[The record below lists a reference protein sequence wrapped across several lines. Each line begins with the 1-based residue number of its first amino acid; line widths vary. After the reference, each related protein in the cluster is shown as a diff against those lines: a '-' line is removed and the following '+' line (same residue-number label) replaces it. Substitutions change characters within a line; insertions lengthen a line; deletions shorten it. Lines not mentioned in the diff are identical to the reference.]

1 MTDAT
6 PSFEQLLK
14 NLDQA
19 MFADRHRLRRQ
30 LHDLRKKAGD
40 APIDAERLAQW
51 LERFQASVAKVEAR
65 RRSVPVMRYDDSLPI
80 AAKRDEIKAALEKH
94 QVLVI
99 AGETGSG
106 KTTQLPKICLE
117 IGRGVH
123 GLIGHTQPRRLAAR
137 SVATRV
143 AEEIG
148 TPLGELV
155 GYQVRFED
163 QSKDS
168 SLIKLMTDGILLA
181 ETQHDRFLEKYD
193 TIIVDEAHERSLNID
208 FLLGYLKTLL
218 PRRPD
223 LKVIITSA
231 TIDLERFSQHF
242 NGAPIVEVS
251 GRTYPVETWYRP
263 LSAEVDE
270 DGNRVE
276 DDLTVDQGILA
287 ALDEIDAHEKSIGK
301 RPGDVLVFLP
311 GEREIRDAA
320 EVLRKANLK
329 FTEVLPLYA
338 RLTPAEQQK
347 IFQPRPGRKIVLAT
361 NVAETSLTVPGI
373 RYVIDSGT
381 ARISR
386 YSYRAKVQRLPIEAV
401 SQASANQ
408 RKGRCGRVEPGICIR
423 LYSEEDFLGRPEF
436 TDPEI
441 LRTNLAAVIL
451 QMLHLRL
458 GQIEDFPFI
467 EPPDGKAISDG
478 FNLLQELSAVNR
490 ENQLTP
496 LGRQLA
502 RLPIDP
508 RLGRMLLE
516 AAKLG
521 SMAEVLIVASALSVQ
536 DVRERPA
543 DRQQQADQA
552 HAQWKDPDSDFAA
565 LINLWRGFEE
575 QRQALGSN
583 ALRTWC
589 RKNFLNYLRLREWR
603 DAHRQLTLIV
613 RELKLDAQLR
623 AERER
628 KGAEATARGQDRS
641 HKGTDTPRGSG
652 LDREEGGTGAKDRG
666 QDRSNKGTD
675 TPRGS
680 GLDHDEGSAGAKDRG
695 QDRSNKGT
703 SARGSGLDRE
713 ERNAAAED
721 RGQDHSHKGANTR
734 RGSGLDREEGP
745 AGGKDRGQDHSHKG
759 TDTLCG
765 SGLDREEGSAETKAD
780 TGQKDRAHA
789 EGPVRTTDKRVNAK
803 LVQQAEASEAA
814 VRAKSYAAVHKAIL
828 SGLLSQVGHKTEEG
842 DFLGARQRRFWVH
855 PSSVIGRKKPNW
867 IMAAELVETTK
878 LFARMVAKI
887 EPDWIE
893 PLAKHL
899 IKTNHF
905 EPHWEKKRGQVVAFE
920 QVTLYGMIVVA
931 RRPVHFGPIDPPA
944 ARELFIREGLVR
956 GEIHS
961 RAKALTA
968 NRELLELF
976 DELEAKARRRD
987 IIADEDTLFAYYD
1000 ARLPQDIYQT
1010 ASFETWYKRES
1021 AKNPQL
1027 LVMRDEDVLARDAS
1041 EVTAAQYPDHLRIGE
1056 LQLPLEY
1063 HFEPNHPR
1071 DGVTLRV
1078 PAPLLPQLR
1087 AERLAWLVPG
1097 LIEAKAVALVRN
1109 LPKAIRKN
1117 FVPVP
1122 DFVKAALSKITF
1134 GEGALPDALGRE
1146 LLRMTGARVP
1156 DEAWAEAALGLES
1169 HLKMNIEVVD
1179 ARGKFLGEGR
1189 DLAELT
1195 ARFSEASQAAL
1206 APPQQKAEQK
1216 PVEAKGFAQVAEK
1229 AQAKMAGLSMTVYPA
1244 LVEENAVVKEGRFPT
1259 QAEADY
1265 QHRRALQRLLLQ
1277 QLAEPA
1283 KYLRN
1288 KLPGLTELALLYRDM
1303 GKVDALVEDILLASL
1318 DSCILDGEAQLPRDG
1333 AALASLAERKRGDWA
1348 THAERLA
1355 RLTLDILKL
1364 WHGLQKRF
1372 KGKIDLAQA
1381 VALNDIKA
1389 QLGNLIYPGFVRE
1402 TPTEWL
1408 KEYPRYL
1415 KTIEQRFEKIG
1426 AQLQRDRVWSG
1437 ELAGYWEQYQARLN
1451 KHQQEGKR
1459 DPELA
1464 LYRWMLEEYRVSL
1477 WAQQLGTKMAV
1488 SDKRL
1493 NKQWSQVEA

>member
-6 PSFEQLLK
+6 PAFDQLLK

-19 MFADRHRLRRQ
+19 MYADRHRLRRQ
-30 LHDLRKKAGD
+30 LHDLRKKVGD
-40 APIDAERLAQW
+40 APLEDERLAQW
-51 LERFQASVAKVEAR
+51 LERFHASAAKAEAR
-65 RRSVPVMRYDDSLPI
+65 RQSVPTMRYDDSLPI
-80 AAKRDEIKAALEKH
+80 AAKREEIKAALEKH

-137 SVATRV
+137 SVAMRV

-181 ETQHDRFLEKYD
+181 ETQHDRFLERYD

-231 TIDLERFSQHF
+231 TIDLQRFSEHF
-242 NGAPIVEVS
+242 NGAPVVEVS
-251 GRTYPVETWYRP
+251 GRTFPVETWYRP
-263 LSAEVDE
+263 LAAENDE

-287 ALDEIDAHEKSIGK
+287 SLDEIEAHEKSVGK

-347 IFQPRPGRKIVLAT
+347 IFRPAAGRKIVLAT

-467 EPPDGKAISDG
+467 EPPDGRAISDG

-516 AAKLG
+516 AAQLG

-565 LINLWRGFEE
+565 LINIWRGFEE

-583 ALRTWC
+583 PLRTWC

-613 RELKLDAQLR
+613 RELKLNDNADNRRSQL
-623 AERER
+623 
-628 KGAEATARGQDRS
+628 
-641 HKGTDTPRGSG
+641 
-652 LDREEGGTGAKDRG
+652 
-666 QDRSNKGTD
+666 
-675 TPRGS
+675 
-680 GLDHDEGSAGAKDRG
+680 AGDQAID
-695 QDRSNKGT
+695 
-703 SARGSGLDRE
+703 
-713 ERNAAAED
+713 
-721 RGQDHSHKGANTR
+721 
-734 RGSGLDREEGP
+734 
-745 AGGKDRGQDHSHKG
+745 GKDRQQSGVHKDDG
-759 TDTLCG
+759 NG
-765 SGLDREEGSAETKAD
+765 ASADQPALTKD
-780 TGQKDRAHA
+780 KKVNVKLA
-789 EGPVRTTDKRVNAK
+789 E
-803 LVQQAEASEAA
+803 QAEASEAA
-814 VRAKSYAAVHKAIL
+814 QKAKSYAAVHKAIL

-956 GEIHS
+956 GEMHS

-1000 ARLPQDIYQT
+1000 ARVPQDIYQT
-1010 ASFETWYKRES
+1010 ASFESWYKRES
-1021 AKNPQL
+1021 AKDPQL

-1041 EVTAAQYPDHLRIGE
+1041 EVTAAMYPDHLRIGE

-1087 AERLAWLVPG
+1087 SERLDWLVPG

-1122 DFVKAALSKITF
+1122 DFVKAALSKVSF
-1134 GEGALPDALGRE
+1134 AEGALPEALGRE

-1156 DEAWAEAALGLES
+1156 DEAWSEAAAGLES

-1195 ARFSEASQAAL
+1195 ARFNEASQAAL

-1244 LVEENAVVKEGRFPT
+1244 LVEEGGVVKEGRFPT

-1303 GKVDALVEDILLASL
+1303 GKIDALVEDILLASL

-1348 THAERLA
+1348 SHAERLA

-1372 KGKIDLAQA
+1372 KGKIDFAQA
-1381 VALNDIKA
+1381 VAFNDIKA
-1389 QLGNLIYPGFVRE
+1389 QLGNLVYPGFVRE
-1402 TPTEWL
+1402 TPGEWL

-1415 KTIEQRFEKIG
+1415 KAVEQRFEKIG

-1437 ELAGYWEQYQARLN
+1437 ELAGYWEQYQARLK

-1459 DPELA
+1459 DPELV

>member
-1 MTDAT
+1 MTDAM
-6 PSFEQLLK
+6 PAFDSLLN
-14 NLDQA
+14 NLDHA
-19 MFADRHRLRRQ
+19 LIADRHRLRRQ
-30 LHDLRKKAGD
+30 LHELRKKPGTPQSDEA
-40 APIDAERLAQW
+40 RLAHW
-51 LERFQASVAKVEAR
+51 LERFQASCARVEAR
-65 RRSVPVMRYDDSLPI
+65 RASVPALRYDDQLPI
-80 AAKRDEIKAALEKH
+80 AAKREEIKAALEKH

-117 IGRGVH
+117 IGRGAH

-148 TPLGELV
+148 SPLGELV

-163 QSKDS
+163 QSNER

-181 ETQHDRFLEKYD
+181 ETQHDRYLERYD

-231 TIDLERFSQHF
+231 TIDLERFSRHF
-242 NGAPIVEVS
+242 NAAPIVEVS

-263 LSAEVDE
+263 LAAEVDE
-270 DGNRVE
+270 EGNRVE
-276 DDLTVDQGILA
+276 DDLSVDQGILA
-287 ALDEIDAHEKSIGK
+287 ALDEIAAHERSVGK

-311 GEREIRDAA
+311 GEREIRDCA

-329 FTEVLPLYA
+329 HTEVLPLYA

-347 IFQPRPGRKIVLAT
+347 IFRPAAGRKIVLAT

-408 RKGRCGRVEPGICIR
+408 RKGRCGRVEPGICVR
-423 LYSEEDFLGRPEF
+423 LYSEEDFLARPEF

-458 GQIEDFPFI
+458 GSIEDFPFI

-478 FNLLQELSAVNR
+478 FNLLQELSAVTR
-490 ENQLTP
+490 EGQLTP

-502 RLPIDP
+502 RLPVDP

-516 AAKLG
+516 AARLG
-521 SMAEVLIVASALSVQ
+521 SLEEILIVASALSVQ

-543 DRQQQADQA
+543 ERQQAADQA

-603 DAHRQLTLIV
+603 DAHRQLALIV
-613 RELKLDAQLR
+613 RELKL
-623 AERER
+623 
-628 KGAEATARGQDRS
+628 GMGQAVD
-641 HKGTDTPRGSG
+641 GSG
-652 LDREEGGTGAKDRG
+652 HPPYAKSDSRRVDNAEGF
-666 QDRSNKGTD
+666 S
-675 TPRGS
+675 
-680 GLDHDEGSAGAKDRG
+680 
-695 QDRSNKGT
+695 
-703 SARGSGLDRE
+703 
-713 ERNAAAED
+713 
-721 RGQDHSHKGANTR
+721 
-734 RGSGLDREEGP
+734 
-745 AGGKDRGQDHSHKG
+745 
-759 TDTLCG
+759 
-765 SGLDREEGSAETKAD
+765 
-780 TGQKDRAHA
+780 TGQGRRVDNGEALA
-789 EGPVRTTDKRVNAK
+789 SEVPAPTTDNKVNAI
-803 LVQQAEASEAA
+803 VRQQAEASEAA
-814 VRAKSYAAVHKAIL
+814 QKVRNYSAVHKAIL
-828 SGLLSQVGHKTEEG
+828 SGLLSQIGQKTEEG
-842 DFLGARQRRFWVH
+842 DYLGARQRRFWIH
-855 PSSVIGRKKPNW
+855 PSSVIGRKKPAW
-867 IMAAELVETTK
+867 VMAAELVETTK

-893 PLAKHL
+893 PLAGHL
-899 IKTNHF
+899 LKKNHF

-920 QVTLYGMIVVA
+920 QITLYGLIVVG
-931 RRPVHFGPIDPPA
+931 RRPVHYGPVDPQVS
-944 ARELFIREGLVR
+944 RELFIREGLVR
-956 GEIHS
+956 GEIAS
-961 RAKALTA
+961 RARCLSA
-968 NRELLELF
+968 NRELLELL

-987 IIADEDTLFAYYD
+987 ILADEETLFAYYE
-1000 ARLPQDIYQT
+1000 ARLPADICQT
-1010 ASFETWYKRES
+1010 ASFDDWYRRES
-1021 AKNPQL
+1021 AKDPQL
-1027 LVMRDEDVLARDAS
+1027 LMMREEDVLARDAS
-1041 EVTAAQYPDHLRIGE
+1041 EVTAAQYPDSLRLGE
-1056 LQLPLEY
+1056 LQLPLTY
-1063 HFEPNHPR
+1063 HFEPGHPR
-1071 DGVTLRV
+1071 DGVTVRV
-1078 PAPLLPQLR
+1078 PAPLLPQLP
-1087 AERLAWLVPG
+1087 AERLDWLVPG
-1097 LIEAKAVALVRN
+1097 LLEAKCVALVRN

-1122 DFVKAALSKITF
+1122 DFVKAALARMAF
-1134 GEGALPDALGRE
+1134 AEGALPEALGRE
-1146 LLRMTGARVP
+1146 LTRMTGARVP
-1156 DEAWAEAALGLES
+1156 EEAWVEAAVQLEN

-1195 ARFSEASQAAL
+1195 ARFAEASQAAL
-1206 APPQQKAEQK
+1206 AIPQRKADAA
-1216 PVEAKGFAQVAEK
+1216 PVEAKGFAPLAEK
-1229 AQAKMAGLSMTVYPA
+1229 TQQKIAGLSMTVFPA
-1244 LVEENAVVKEGRFPT
+1244 LVEEAGTVKENRFPT
-1259 QAEADY
+1259 QAEADF

-1283 KYLRN
+1283 KQLRG
-1288 KLPGLTELALLYRDM
+1288 KLPGLTELSLLYRDM
-1303 GKVDALVEDILLASL
+1303 GKPDALVEDILLASL
-1318 DSCILDGEAQLPRDG
+1318 DASILDGEPQLPRDG
-1333 AALASLAERKRGDWA
+1333 AALAALAERKRGAWA
-1348 THAERLA
+1348 EQAGRLA
-1355 RLTLDILKL
+1355 KLVLDILKL
-1364 WHGLQKRF
+1364 RHDLQKRF
-1372 KGKIDLAQA
+1372 KGRIDLAQA

-1389 QLGNLIYPGFVRE
+1389 QLARLVFPGFVRD
-1402 TPTEWL
+1402 TPADWL
-1408 KEYPRYL
+1408 REYPRYL
-1415 KTIEQRFEKIG
+1415 KAIEQRLDKVG
-1426 AQLQRDRVWSG
+1426 GQLQRDRVWSG
-1437 ELAGYWEQYQARLN
+1437 ELAALWEQYQARAA
-1451 KHQQEGKR
+1451 KHAQEGKR
-1459 DPELA
+1459 DPELT

-1477 WAQQLGTKMAV
+1477 FAQQLGTRMPV

-1493 NKQWSQVEA
+1493 SKQWAAVET

>member
-6 PSFEQLLK
+6 PAFAQLLK

-19 MFADRHRLRRQ
+19 MLADRHRLRRQ
-30 LHDLRKKAGD
+30 LHDLHKKAGN

-51 LERFQASVAKVEAR
+51 LERFQASVAKVDAR
-65 RRSVPVMRYDDSLPI
+65 RLSVPVMRYDESLPI
-80 AAKRDEIKAALEKH
+80 AAKRDEIRAALEKH

-193 TIIVDEAHERSLNID
+193 TLIVDEAHERSLNID

-231 TIDLERFSQHF
+231 TIDLERFSEHF
-242 NGAPIVEVS
+242 SGAPIVEVS

-516 AAKLG
+516 AARLG

-583 ALRTWC
+583 PLRTWC

-613 RELKLDAQLR
+613 RELKLNAETR
-623 AERER
+623 ASSGEPRE
-628 KGAEATARGQDRS
+628 T
-641 HKGTDTPRGSG
+641 
-652 LDREEGGTGAKDRG
+652 
-666 QDRSNKGTD
+666 
-675 TPRGS
+675 
-680 GLDHDEGSAGAKDRG
+680 
-695 QDRSNKGT
+695 
-703 SARGSGLDRE
+703 
-713 ERNAAAED
+713 
-721 RGQDHSHKGANTR
+721 
-734 RGSGLDREEGP
+734 
-745 AGGKDRGQDHSHKG
+745 
-759 TDTLCG
+759 
-765 SGLDREEGSAETKAD
+765 GLDREEGSVGGQERDAADKVRTAAEAP
-780 TGQKDRAHA
+780 A
-789 EGPVRTTDKRVNAK
+789 RTTDKKVNVK
-803 LVQQAEASEAA
+803 LAQQAEASEAA
-814 VRAKSYAAVHKAIL
+814 QRAKSYAAVHKAIL

-878 LFARMVAKI
+878 LFARMVARI

-893 PLAKHL
+893 PLARHL

-931 RRPVHFGPIDPPA
+931 RRPVHFGPIDPAA

-956 GEIHS
+956 GEMHS

-987 IIADEDTLFAYYD
+987 IIADEDRLFAYYD
-1000 ARLPQDIYQT
+1000 ARVPQDIYQT

-1021 AKNPQL
+1021 QKNPQL

-1041 EVTAAQYPDHLRIGE
+1041 EITAAQYPDHLRIGE

-1078 PAPLLPQLR
+1078 PAPLLPQLQ
-1087 AERLAWLVPG
+1087 AERLDWLVPG

-1134 GEGALPDALGRE
+1134 AEGALPDALGRE
-1146 LLRMTGARVP
+1146 LLRMTGARVA
-1156 DEAWAEAALGLES
+1156 DEAWAEAAVGLES

-1195 ARFSEASQAAL
+1195 ARFNEASQAAL
-1206 APPQQKAEQK
+1206 APAQQKAEQK

-1244 LVEENAVVKEGRFPT
+1244 LVEEAGVVKEGRFPT

-1318 DSCILDGEAQLPRDG
+1318 DSCILDGEAQLPREG

-1355 RLTLDILKL
+1355 RLTLAILKL

-1389 QLGNLIYPGFVRE
+1389 QLANLVYPGFVRE
-1402 TPTEWL
+1402 TPGDWL

-1415 KTIEQRFEKIG
+1415 KAVEQRFEKIG

-1437 ELAGYWEQYQARLN
+1437 ELAGYWEQYQARLK

-1459 DPELA
+1459 DPELT

-1477 WAQQLGTKMAV
+1477 WAQQLGTKMPT

-1493 NKQWSQVEA
+1493 GKQWSQVQA

>member
-231 TIDLERFSQHF
+231 TIDLERFSEHF
-242 NGAPIVEVS
+242 SGAGRPGAPIVEVS

-666 QDRSNKGTD
+666 QDRSNKGT
-675 TPRGS
+675 
-680 GLDHDEGSAGAKDRG
+680 
-695 QDRSNKGT
+695 

-734 RGSGLDREEGP
+734 RGSGLDREVGN
-745 AGGKDRGQDHSHKG
+745 
-759 TDTLCG
+759 
-765 SGLDREEGSAETKAD
+765 AETKAD

-956 GEIHS
+956 GEMHS

-1415 KTIEQRFEKIG
+1415 KAIEQRFEKIG

>member
-6 PSFEQLLK
+6 PAFDQLLK

-19 MFADRHRLRRQ
+19 MYADRHRLRRQ
-30 LHDLRKKAGD
+30 LHDLRKKAGE
-40 APIDAERLAQW
+40 APIEDERLAQW
-51 LERFQASVAKVEAR
+51 CERLQASAAKVEAR
-65 RRSVPVMRYDDSLPI
+65 RQSVPVMRYDDSLPI

-231 TIDLERFSQHF
+231 TIDLARFSEHF
-242 NGAPIVEVS
+242 NNAPIVEVS
-251 GRTYPVETWYRP
+251 GRTFPVETWYRP
-263 LSAEVDE
+263 LAAETDE

-287 ALDEIDAHEKSIGK
+287 AMDEIDAYEKSIGK

-320 EVLRKANLK
+320 EVLRKANLR

-338 RLTPAEQQK
+338 RLTPADQQK
-347 IFQPRPGRKIVLAT
+347 IFRPAAGRKIVLAT

-423 LYSEEDFLGRPEF
+423 LYAEEDFLSRPEF

-516 AAKLG
+516 AGQLG

-575 QRQALGSN
+575 QRQTLGSN
-583 ALRTWC
+583 PLRTWC

-603 DAHRQLTLIV
+603 DAHRQLTLVV
-613 RELKLDAQLR
+613 RELKLNDNAQNR
-623 AERER
+623 
-628 KGAEATARGQDRS
+628 RS
-641 HKGTDTPRGSG
+641 Q
-652 LDREEGGTGAKDRG
+652 L
-666 QDRSNKGTD
+666 
-675 TPRGS
+675 
-680 GLDHDEGSAGAKDRG
+680 AGDQAID
-695 QDRSNKGT
+695 
-703 SARGSGLDRE
+703 
-713 ERNAAAED
+713 
-721 RGQDHSHKGANTR
+721 
-734 RGSGLDREEGP
+734 
-745 AGGKDRGQDHSHKG
+745 GKDRQQAGSYKDDGKAAS
-759 TDTLCG
+759 TDQVAL
-765 SGLDREEGSAETKAD
+765 TK
-780 TGQKDRAHA
+780 
-789 EGPVRTTDKRVNAK
+789 DKKVNVK
-803 LVQQAEASEAA
+803 LAQQAEASEAA
-814 VRAKSYAAVHKAIL
+814 QKAKGYAAVHKAIL
-828 SGLLSQVGHKTEEG
+828 AGLLSQVGHKTEEG

-899 IKTNHF
+899 TKTNHF

-944 ARELFIREGLVR
+944 SRELFIREGLVR
-956 GEIHS
+956 GEMHS

-1000 ARLPQDIYQT
+1000 ARVPQDIYQT
-1010 ASFETWYKRES
+1010 ASFESWYKRES
-1021 AKNPQL
+1021 AKDPQL

-1041 EVTAAQYPDHLRIGE
+1041 EVTAAQYPDHLQIGE

-1087 AERLAWLVPG
+1087 AERLDWLVPG

-1134 GEGALPDALGRE
+1134 ANGALPDALGRE
-1146 LLRMTGARVP
+1146 LLRMTGARVS
-1156 DEAWAEAALGLES
+1156 DEAWAEAAVGLES

-1189 DLAELT
+1189 DLVELT
-1195 ARFSEASQAAL
+1195 ARFNEASQAAL

-1244 LVEENAVVKEGRFPT
+1244 LVEEGGVVKEGRFPT

-1303 GKVDALVEDILLASL
+1303 GKIDALVEDILLASL
-1318 DSCILDGEAQLPRDG
+1318 DSCILADEVQLPRDG

-1348 THAERLA
+1348 SHAERLA

-1402 TPTEWL
+1402 TPAEWL
-1408 KEYPRYL
+1408 REFPRYL
-1415 KTIEQRFEKIG
+1415 KAVEQRFEKIG

-1437 ELAGYWEQYQARLN
+1437 ELAGYWEQYLARLK

-1459 DPELA
+1459 DTELA

-1488 SDKRL
+1488 SDKRM

>member
-6 PSFEQLLK
+6 PAFEQLLK

-40 APIDAERLAQW
+40 ALLDDERLGHW

-65 RRSVPVMRYDDSLPI
+65 RQSVPHIRYDDSLPI

-193 TIIVDEAHERSLNID
+193 TLIVDEAHERSLNID
-208 FLLGYLKTLL
+208 FLLGFLKTLL

-242 NGAPIVEVS
+242 DGAPIVEVS

-263 LSAEVDE
+263 LAAEIDE

-287 ALDEIDAHEKSIGK
+287 ALGEIAAHEQSVGK

-516 AAKLG
+516 AAQLG
-521 SMAEVLIVASALSVQ
+521 SIAEVLIVASALSVQ

-613 RELKLDAQLR
+613 RELKLEGKAR
-623 AERER
+623 ADRDR
-628 KGAEATARGQDRS
+628 GDGEAKARGQDRS
-641 HKGTDTPRGSG
+641 HKSASAQRGSDLNQSQNQNQIQNQNQGKETDKGQSQGQEKTQRQDQETANHRGGG
-652 LDREEGGTGAKDRG
+652 LDREE
-666 QDRSNKGTD
+666 
-675 TPRGS
+675 
-680 GLDHDEGSAGAKDRG
+680 AG
-695 QDRSNKGT
+695 
-703 SARGSGLDRE
+703 
-713 ERNAAAED
+713 
-721 RGQDHSHKGANTR
+721 
-734 RGSGLDREEGP
+734 
-745 AGGKDRGQDHSHKG
+745 
-759 TDTLCG
+759 
-765 SGLDREEGSAETKAD
+765 AETKA
-780 TGQKDRAHA
+780 GSQERERSHA
-789 EGPVRTTDKRVNAK
+789 EGPVLTKDKKVNVK
-803 LVQQAEASEAA
+803 LAQQAEASEAA
-814 VRAKSYAAVHKAIL
+814 QKAKSYAAVHKAIL

-899 IKTNHF
+899 TKTNHF

-920 QVTLYGMIVVA
+920 QVTLYGMIIVA

-956 GEIHS
+956 GEMHS

-1010 ASFETWYKRES
+1010 ASFENWYKRES
-1021 AKNPQL
+1021 AKDPQL
-1027 LVMRDEDVLARDAS
+1027 LMMRDEDVLARDAS

-1087 AERLAWLVPG
+1087 GERLDWLVPG

-1134 GEGALPDALGRE
+1134 GDGSLPEALGRE
-1146 LLRMTGARVP
+1146 LLRMTGARVS
-1156 DEAWAEAALGLES
+1156 DEAWAEAAVGLEN

-1189 DLAELT
+1189 DLVELT
-1195 ARFSEASQAAL
+1195 ARFNEASQAAL
-1206 APPQQKAEQK
+1206 TPPRQKTEQK
-1216 PVEAKGFAQVAEK
+1216 PVEAKAFAEVAEK

-1244 LVEENAVVKEGRFPT
+1244 LVEEGGVVKEGRFPT
-1259 QAEADY
+1259 QAEANY

-1288 KLPGLTELALLYRDM
+1288 KLPGLTEMALLYRDM
-1303 GKVDALVEDILLASL
+1303 GKIDALVEDILLASL
-1318 DSCILDGEAQLPRDG
+1318 DSCVLDGEAQLPRDG
-1333 AALASLAERKRGDWA
+1333 AALAALAERKRSDW
-1348 THAERLA
+1348 TPHAERLT
-1355 RLTLDILKL
+1355 RLVLEILKL

-1389 QLGNLIYPGFVRE
+1389 QLGNLVYPGFVRE
-1402 TPTEWL
+1402 TPAEWL

-1415 KTIEQRFEKIG
+1415 KAIEQRFEKIG

-1437 ELAGYWEQYQARLN
+1437 ELAGYWEQYQARQK
-1451 KHQQEGKR
+1451 KHLQEGKR
-1459 DPELA
+1459 DSELS

-1493 NKQWSQVEA
+1493 SKQWSQVEP

>member
-1 MTDAT
+1 MTDA
-6 PSFEQLLK
+6 PFDIAALQK
-14 NLDQA
+14 KLDHA
-19 MFADRHRLRRQ
+19 MIADRHRLRRQ
-30 LHDLRKKAGD
+30 LHELQKKPD
-40 APIDAERLAQW
+40 AAKQAQW
-51 LERFQASVAKVEAR
+51 LERFQASCAKVEAR
-65 RRSVPVMRYDDSLPI
+65 RLSVPVMRYDDALPI
-80 AAKRDEIKAALEKH
+80 AAKRDEIKAVLEKH

-117 IGRGVH
+117 IGRGQH

-163 QSKDS
+163 QSKDTT
-168 SLIKLMTDGILLA
+168 LIKLMTDGILLA

-231 TIDLERFSQHF
+231 TIDLERFSKHF
-242 NGAPIVEVS
+242 GGDGRPDAPIVEVS

-263 LSAEVDE
+263 LAAEVDE
-270 DGNRVE
+270 EGE
-276 DDLTVDQGILA
+276 SLLDDLTVDQGILA
-287 ALDEIDAHEKSIGK
+287 ALDEIAAHEKSVGQ
-301 RPGDVLVFLP
+301 RPGDVLIFLP

-320 EVLRKANLK
+320 EVLRKANLR

-347 IFQPRPGRKIVLAT
+347 IFAPMAGRKIVLAT

-386 YSYRAKVQRLPIEAV
+386 YSYRAKVQRLPIEAI

-408 RKGRCGRVEPGICIR
+408 RKGRCGRVEPGICVR
-423 LYSEEDFLGRPEF
+423 LYSEEDFLGRPTF

-458 GQIEDFPFI
+458 GSIEAFPFI

-490 ENQLTP
+490 ESQLTP

-508 RLGRMLLE
+508 RLGRMVLE

-521 SMAEVLIVASALSVQ
+521 SLQELLIVASALSVQ
-536 DVRERPA
+536 DPRERPM
-543 DRQQQADQA
+543 DRQQAADQA
-552 HAQWKDPDSDFAA
+552 HAQWKDVDSDFAA

-575 QRQALGSN
+575 KRQELGSN
-583 ALRTWC
+583 PLRTWC
-589 RKNFLNYLRLREWR
+589 KKNFLNYMRLREWR
-603 DAHRQLTLIV
+603 DAHRQLVLLAKDLQLAPA
-613 RELKLDAQLR
+613 RAAAQT
-623 AERER
+623 AEGG
-628 KGAEATARGQDRS
+628 KPAAKPVQAT
-641 HKGTDTPRGSG
+641 TDTKVNVI
-652 LDREEGGTGAKDRG
+652 LRE
-666 QDRSNKGTD
+666 
-675 TPRGS
+675 
-680 GLDHDEGSAGAKDRG
+680 
-695 QDRSNKGT
+695 
-703 SARGSGLDRE
+703 
-713 ERNAAAED
+713 
-721 RGQDHSHKGANTR
+721 
-734 RGSGLDREEGP
+734 
-745 AGGKDRGQDHSHKG
+745 
-759 TDTLCG
+759 
-765 SGLDREEGSAETKAD
+765 
-780 TGQKDRAHA
+780 
-789 EGPVRTTDKRVNAK
+789 
-803 LVQQAEASEAA
+803 QAEASEAA
-814 VRAKSYAAVHKAIL
+814 QRAKSYAAVHKAIL
-828 SGLLSQVGHKTEEG
+828 SGLLSQIGQKTEEG
-842 DFLGARQRRFWVH
+842 DYQGARQRRFWVH

-878 LFARMVAKI
+878 LFARQVAKI

-893 PLAKHL
+893 PLAGHL
-899 IKTNHF
+899 IKKNHF
-905 EPHWEKKRGQVVAFE
+905 EPHWEKKRGQVVAYE
-920 QVTLYGMIVVA
+920 QVTLYGLIVVG
-931 RRPVHFGPIDPPA
+931 RRPVHYGPIDPQA
-944 ARELFIREGLVR
+944 SRELFIREGLVR
-956 GEIHS
+956 GEINS
-961 RAKALTA
+961 RAKCLNA
-968 NRELLELF
+968 NRQLLEKL

-987 IIADEDTLFAYYD
+987 ILADEETLFAYYE
-1000 ARLPQDIYQT
+1000 ARIPEDIYQAAT
-1010 ASFETWYKRES
+1010 FESWYKRES
-1021 AKNPQL
+1021 AKDPQL
-1027 LVMRDEDVLARDAS
+1027 LMMREEDVLAREAL
-1041 EVTAAQYPDHLRIGE
+1041 EVTAAQYPDTLHIGE
-1056 LQLPLEY
+1056 LQLPLTY

-1078 PAPLLPQLR
+1078 PAPLLPQLPG
-1087 AERLAWLVPG
+1087 ERLEWLVPG
-1097 LIEAKAVALVRN
+1097 LIEAKAIDLVRG
-1109 LPKAIRKN
+1109 LPKALRKN

-1122 DFVKAALSKITF
+1122 DFVGAALSKLTF
-1134 GEGALPDALGRE
+1134 GQGSLPESLGRE
-1146 LLRMTGARVP
+1146 LQRMTGARI
-1156 DEAWAEAALGLES
+1156 DAEAWIEATRQLED

-1179 ARGKFLGEGR
+1179 THGKLLGEGR

-1195 ARFSEASQAAL
+1195 ARFAEASQAAL
-1206 APPQQKAEQK
+1206 AIPQADKVQK

-1229 AQAKMAGLSMTVYPA
+1229 TQQKVAGLSMTVFPA
-1244 LVEENAVVKEGRFPT
+1244 LVEDGGVVREGRFPT
-1259 QAEADY
+1259 QAEAEF

-1283 KYLRN
+1283 KFLRG
-1288 KLPGLTELALLYRDM
+1288 KLPGLTELGLLHREL
-1303 GKVDALVEDILLASL
+1303 GRVEALVEDILLASL
-1318 DSCILDGEAQLPRDG
+1318 DSCILEGEPSLPRDG
-1333 AALASLAERKRGDWA
+1333 AALAALAEKRRGVWA
-1348 THAERLA
+1348 EHAEKLA
-1355 RLTLDILKL
+1355 RLTLEILKL

-1389 QLGNLIYPGFVRE
+1389 QLGNLVYPGFVRE
-1402 TPTEWL
+1402 TPAEWL
-1408 KEYPRYL
+1408 KELPRYL
-1415 KTIEQRFEKIG
+1415 KAIEQRFDKIA

-1437 ELAGYWEQYQARLN
+1437 ELAGYWEQYQARLG
-1451 KHQQEGKR
+1451 KHLQEGKR
-1459 DPELA
+1459 DPNLT

-1493 NKQWSQVEA
+1493 SKQWSQVEG

>member
-1 MTDAT
+1 MTDVPFDIAAL
-6 PSFEQLLK
+6 QN
-14 NLDQA
+14 NLDHA
-19 MFADRHRLRRQ
+19 MIADRHRLRRQ
-30 LHDLRKKAGD
+30 LHELQKKPDEAKQ
-40 APIDAERLAQW
+40 AQW
-51 LERFQASVAKVEAR
+51 LDRFRASCAKVEAR
-65 RRSVPVMRYDDSLPI
+65 RLSVPVMRYDDALPI
-80 AAKRDEIKAALEKH
+80 AAKRDEIKAALAKH

-117 IGRGVH
+117 IGRGQH

-181 ETQHDRFLEKYD
+181 ETQHDRYLEKYD
-193 TIIVDEAHERSLNID
+193 TLIVDEAHERSLNID

-231 TIDLERFSQHF
+231 TIDLERFSKHF
-242 NGAPIVEVS
+242 NDAPIVEVS

-263 LSAEVDE
+263 LAAEVDE
-270 DGNRVE
+270 EGERLL

-287 ALDEIDAHEKSIGK
+287 ALDEIAAHETSVGQ
-301 RPGDVLVFLP
+301 RPGDVLIFLP

-320 EVLRKANLK
+320 EVLRKANLR

-347 IFQPRPGRKIVLAT
+347 IFAPMAGRKIVLAT

-408 RKGRCGRVEPGICIR
+408 RKGRCGRVEPGICVR
-423 LYSEEDFLGRPEF
+423 LYAEEDFLGRPEF

-458 GQIEDFPFI
+458 GSIEDFPFI

-490 ENQLTP
+490 EGQLTP

-508 RLGRMLLE
+508 RLGRMVLE

-521 SMAEVLIVASALSVQ
+521 SLQELLIVTSALSVQ
-536 DVRERPA
+536 DPRERPM
-543 DRQQQADQA
+543 DRQQAADQA
-552 HAQWKDPDSDFAA
+552 HAQWKDVDSDFAA

-575 QRQALGSN
+575 KRQELGSSP
-583 ALRTWC
+583 LRSWC
-589 RKNFLNYLRLREWR
+589 KKNFLNYMRLREWR
-603 DAHRQLTLIV
+603 DSHRQLVL
-613 RELKLDAQLR
+613 L
-623 AERER
+623 
-628 KGAEATARGQDRS
+628 
-641 HKGTDTPRGSG
+641 
-652 LDREEGGTGAKDRG
+652 AKDLQLGDNASR
-666 QDRSNKGTD
+666 RSPLAGD
-675 TPRGS
+675 
-680 GLDHDEGSAGAKDRG
+680 SAQA
-695 QDRSNKGT
+695 
-703 SARGSGLDRE
+703 
-713 ERNAAAED
+713 
-721 RGQDHSHKGANTR
+721 
-734 RGSGLDREEGP
+734 
-745 AGGKDRGQDHSHKG
+745 
-759 TDTLCG
+759 
-765 SGLDREEGSAETKAD
+765 GSAEKAV
-780 TGQKDRAHA
+780 QVA
-789 EGPVRTTDKRVNAK
+789 PTTDTKVNVI
-803 LVQQAEASEAA
+803 LREQAEANEAA
-814 VRAKSYAAVHKAIL
+814 QRAKGYAAVHKAIL
-828 SGLLSQVGHKTEEG
+828 SGLLSQIGQKTEEG

-878 LFARMVAKI
+878 LFARQVAKI

-893 PLAKHL
+893 PLAGHL
-899 IKTNHF
+899 IKKNHF
-905 EPHWEKKRGQVVAFE
+905 EPHWEKKRGQVVAYE
-920 QVTLYGMIVVA
+920 QVTLYGMIVIG
-931 RRPVHFGPIDPPA
+931 RRPVHYGPIDPLV

-956 GEIHS
+956 GEINS
-961 RAKALTA
+961 RTKCLSA
-968 NRELLELF
+968 NRLLLEKL

-987 IIADEDTLFAYYD
+987 ILADEETLFAYYE
-1000 ARLPQDIYQT
+1000 ARIPQDIYQT
-1010 ASFETWYKRES
+1010 ATFESWYKRES
-1021 AKNPQL
+1021 AKDPQL
-1027 LVMRDEDVLARDAS
+1027 LMMREEDVLAREAL
-1041 EVTAAQYPDHLRIGE
+1041 EVTAAQYPDTLHIGE
-1056 LQLPLEY
+1056 LQLPLTY

-1078 PAPLLPQLR
+1078 PAPLLPQLPG
-1087 AERLAWLVPG
+1087 ERLEWLVPG
-1097 LIEAKAVALVRN
+1097 LIEAKAIDLVRG
-1109 LPKAIRKN
+1109 LPKALRKN

-1122 DFVKAALSKITF
+1122 DFVGAALSKLTF
-1134 GEGALPDALGRE
+1134 GQGSLPESLAHE
-1146 LLRMTGARVP
+1146 LQRMTGARIDSDAWV
-1156 DEAWAEAALGLES
+1156 EATRQLEH

-1179 ARGKFLGEGR
+1179 THGKFLGEGR
-1189 DLAELT
+1189 DLTELT
-1195 ARFSEASQAAL
+1195 ARFAEASQAAL
-1206 APPQQKAEQK
+1206 AIPQTDKVPKA
-1216 PVEAKGFAQVAEK
+1216 VEAKGFAQVAEK
-1229 AQAKMAGLSMTVYPA
+1229 TQQKVAGLSMTVFPA
-1244 LVEENAVVKEGRFPT
+1244 LVEDAGVVKEGRFPT
-1259 QAEADY
+1259 QAEAEF

-1283 KYLRN
+1283 KFLRG
-1288 KLPGLTELALLYRDM
+1288 KLPGLTELGLLHRDL
-1303 GKVDALVEDILLASL
+1303 GRVDALVEDILLASL
-1318 DSCILDGEAQLPRDG
+1318 DSCILEGEQPLPRDG
-1333 AALASLAERKRGDWA
+1333 AALAALAEKKRGAWA
-1348 THAERLA
+1348 DHAERLA
-1355 RLTLDILKL
+1355 RLTLEILKL

-1389 QLGNLIYPGFVRE
+1389 QLGNLVYPGFVRE
-1402 TPTEWL
+1402 TPGEWL
-1408 KEYPRYL
+1408 KELPRYL
-1415 KTIEQRFEKIG
+1415 KAIEQRFDKIA

-1437 ELAGYWEQYQARLN
+1437 ELAGYWEQYQARLG
-1451 KHQQEGKR
+1451 KHLQEGKR
-1459 DPELA
+1459 DANLV

-1477 WAQQLGTKMAV
+1477 FAQQLGTKMAV

-1493 NKQWSQVEA
+1493 SKQWSQVEG